1 MKISVE
7 VVQKGVDPATVY
19 FNSWMLDQYFNAKSK
34 QEKTF

>member
-7 VVQKGVDPATVY
+7 VAHKEVDPATVY

>member
-7 VVQKGVDPATVY
+7 VAHKRVDPATVY

-34 QEKTF
+34 QKKTF